1 MSNKTL
7 YEIYNDI
14 RNSKEVEKEDLKMA
28 ILMYRDLLW
37 FSNHDIEEIYKANT
51 NSLAVELRYKQ
62 SVERYQ
68 KALKQQP
75 RIWLG
80 QDGIPGTQEYK
91 EKEQLCNN
99 ILRGFEK
106 YRKELWYM
114 EDHLVIGVDIS
125 NGKSISVLTVARHC
139 KGNIEVVNQF
149 YDEEAEELY
158 YKLINIH
165 TPDIEEIKNKAIA
178 KSMVTMKKLY
188 SQKELLELIEETR
201 KLQDYTEKERNY
213 ILAHNTP
220 SKIKEMLTY
229 FWLTHTNDVFFN
241 YFGFNWVPPMELQE
255 KVRKKMNNI
264 NKTTIDIEIPFLKS
278 LDAENVIVRNEM
290 LNAANKLMYDYS
302 MLPKELFNNNL
313 MKGATNED

>member
-1 MSNKTL
+1 
-7 YEIYNDI
+7 
-14 RNSKEVEKEDLKMA
+14 
-28 ILMYRDLLW
+28 
-37 FSNHDIEEIYKANT
+37 
-51 NSLAVELRYKQ
+51 
-62 SVERYQ
+62 
-68 KALKQQP
+68 
-75 RIWLG
+75 
-80 QDGIPGTQEYK
+80 
-91 EKEQLCNN
+91 
-99 ILRGFEK
+99 
-106 YRKELWYM
+106 M

-165 TPDIEEIKNKAIA
+165 TPDIEKIKNKAIA

-188 SQKELLELIEETR
+188 SQKELLELIEDIR

-241 YFGFNWVPPMELQE
+241 YFGFNWVLPMELKE
-255 KVRKKMNNI
+255 KVQKKMNNI

-278 LDAENVIVRNEM
+278 LDAENVVVRNEM
-290 LNAANKLMYDYS
+290 LNATNKLMYDYS
-302 MLPKELFNNNL
+302 ILPKELFNNNL
-313 MKGATNED
+313 MKGATND

>member
-1 MSNKTL
+1 
-7 YEIYNDI
+7 
-14 RNSKEVEKEDLKMA
+14 
-28 ILMYRDLLW
+28 
-37 FSNHDIEEIYKANT
+37 
-51 NSLAVELRYKQ
+51 
-62 SVERYQ
+62 
-68 KALKQQP
+68 
-75 RIWLG
+75 
-80 QDGIPGTQEYK
+80 
-91 EKEQLCNN
+91 
-99 ILRGFEK
+99 
-106 YRKELWYM
+106 M

-149 YDEEAEELY
+149 YDEEAEGLY

-165 TPDIEEIKNKAIA
+165 TPDIEKIKNKAIA

-188 SQKELLELIEETR
+188 SQKELLELIEDIR

-241 YFGFNWVPPMELQE
+241 YFGFNWVPPMELKE
-255 KVRKKMNNI
+255 KVQKKMNNI

-278 LDAENVIVRNEM
+278 LDAENVVVRNEM
-290 LNAANKLMYDYS
+290 LNATNKLMYDYS
-302 MLPKELFNNNL
+302 ILPKELFNNNL
-313 MKGATNED
+313 MKGATND

>member
-1 MSNKTL
+1 
-7 YEIYNDI
+7 
-14 RNSKEVEKEDLKMA
+14 
-28 ILMYRDLLW
+28 
-37 FSNHDIEEIYKANT
+37 
-51 NSLAVELRYKQ
+51 
-62 SVERYQ
+62 
-68 KALKQQP
+68 
-75 RIWLG
+75 
-80 QDGIPGTQEYK
+80 
-91 EKEQLCNN
+91 
-99 ILRGFEK
+99 
-106 YRKELWYM
+106 M

-165 TPDIEEIKNKAIA
+165 TPDIEKIKNKAIA

-188 SQKELLELIEETR
+188 SQKELLELIEDIR

-241 YFGFNWVPPMELQE
+241 YFGFNWVPPMELKE
-255 KVRKKMNNI
+255 KVQKKMNNI

-278 LDAENVIVRNEM
+278 LDAENVVVRNEM
-290 LNAANKLMYDYS
+290 LNATNKLMYDYS
-302 MLPKELFNNNL
+302 ILPKELFNNNL
-313 MKGATNED
+313 MKGATND

>member
-1 MSNKTL
+1 
-7 YEIYNDI
+7 
-14 RNSKEVEKEDLKMA
+14 
-28 ILMYRDLLW
+28 
-37 FSNHDIEEIYKANT
+37 
-51 NSLAVELRYKQ
+51 
-62 SVERYQ
+62 
-68 KALKQQP
+68 
-75 RIWLG
+75 
-80 QDGIPGTQEYK
+80 
-91 EKEQLCNN
+91 
-99 ILRGFEK
+99 
-106 YRKELWYM
+106 M

-165 TPDIEEIKNKAIA
+165 TPDIEKIKNKAIA

-188 SQKELLELIEETR
+188 SQKELLELIEDIR

-241 YFGFNWVPPMELQE
+241 YFGFNWVPPMELKE
-255 KVRKKMNNI
+255 KVQKKMNNI

-278 LDAENVIVRNEM
+278 LDAENVVVRNEI
-290 LNAANKLMYDYS
+290 LNATNKLMYDYS
-302 MLPKELFNNNL
+302 ILPKELFNNNL
-313 MKGATNED
+313 MKGATND

>member
-1 MSNKTL
+1 
-7 YEIYNDI
+7 
-14 RNSKEVEKEDLKMA
+14 
-28 ILMYRDLLW
+28 
-37 FSNHDIEEIYKANT
+37 
-51 NSLAVELRYKQ
+51 
-62 SVERYQ
+62 
-68 KALKQQP
+68 
-75 RIWLG
+75 
-80 QDGIPGTQEYK
+80 
-91 EKEQLCNN
+91 
-99 ILRGFEK
+99 
-106 YRKELWYM
+106 M

-165 TPDIEEIKNKAIA
+165 TPDIEEIKNKAIS
-178 KSMVTMKKLY
+178 KSMITMKKLY

-229 FWLTHTNDVFFN
+229 FWLTHTNDIFFN
-241 YFGFNWVPPMELQE
+241 YFGFNWIPPIELRE
-255 KVRKKMNNI
+255 KIQKQINNVDMK
-264 NKTTIDIEIPFLKS
+264 NVNIEIQFLKPV
-278 LDAENVIVRNEM
+278 DVENVIARNEM

-302 MLPKELFNNNL
+302 MLPKELFNKNF
-313 MKGATNED
+313 MKGAAE

>member
-1 MSNKTL
+1 
-7 YEIYNDI
+7 
-14 RNSKEVEKEDLKMA
+14 
-28 ILMYRDLLW
+28 
-37 FSNHDIEEIYKANT
+37 
-51 NSLAVELRYKQ
+51 
-62 SVERYQ
+62 
-68 KALKQQP
+68 
-75 RIWLG
+75 
-80 QDGIPGTQEYK
+80 
-91 EKEQLCNN
+91 
-99 ILRGFEK
+99 
-106 YRKELWYM
+106 M

-165 TPDIEEIKNKAIA
+165 TPDIEKIKNKAIA

-188 SQKELLELIEETR
+188 SQKELLELIEDIR

-213 ILAHNTP
+213 MLAHNTP

-241 YFGFNWVPPMELQE
+241 YFGFNWVPPMELKE
-255 KVRKKMNNI
+255 KVQKKMNNI

-278 LDAENVIVRNEM
+278 LDAENVVVRNEM
-290 LNAANKLMYDYS
+290 LNATNKLMYDYS
-302 MLPKELFNNNL
+302 ILPKELFNNNL
-313 MKGATNED
+313 MKGATND

>member
-1 MSNKTL
+1 
-7 YEIYNDI
+7 
-14 RNSKEVEKEDLKMA
+14 
-28 ILMYRDLLW
+28 
-37 FSNHDIEEIYKANT
+37 
-51 NSLAVELRYKQ
+51 
-62 SVERYQ
+62 
-68 KALKQQP
+68 
-75 RIWLG
+75 
-80 QDGIPGTQEYK
+80 
-91 EKEQLCNN
+91 
-99 ILRGFEK
+99 
-106 YRKELWYM
+106 M

-178 KSMVTMKKLY
+178 KSMITMKKLY

-229 FWLTHTNDVFFN
+229 FWLTHTNDIFFN
-241 YFGFNWVPPMELQE
+241 YFGFNWVPPMKLQE
-255 KVRKKMNNI
+255 KARTIINISGREEAERLANMTLVNFKKRDIGITEKDLLKNIENNI
-264 NKTTIDIEIPFLKS
+264 TSSFG
-278 LDAENVIVRNEM
+278 V
-290 LNAANKLMYDYS
+290 
-302 MLPKELFNNNL
+302 PKNYL
-313 MKGATNED
+313 KGATYE

>member
-1 MSNKTL
+1 
-7 YEIYNDI
+7 
-14 RNSKEVEKEDLKMA
+14 
-28 ILMYRDLLW
+28 
-37 FSNHDIEEIYKANT
+37 
-51 NSLAVELRYKQ
+51 
-62 SVERYQ
+62 
-68 KALKQQP
+68 
-75 RIWLG
+75 
-80 QDGIPGTQEYK
+80 
-91 EKEQLCNN
+91 
-99 ILRGFEK
+99 
-106 YRKELWYM
+106 M

-149 YDEEAEELY
+149 YDEEAKELY

-165 TPDIEEIKNKAIA
+165 TPDIEKIKNKAIA

-188 SQKELLELIEETR
+188 SQKELLELIEDIR

-241 YFGFNWVPPMELQE
+241 YFGFNWVPPMELKE

-264 NKTTIDIEIPFLKS
+264 NKTTIDIEILFLKS
-278 LDAENVIVRNEM
+278 LDAENVVVRNEM
-290 LNAANKLMYDYS
+290 LNATNKLMYDYS
-302 MLPKELFNNNL
+302 ILPKELFNNNL
-313 MKGATNED
+313 MKGATND